1 MVWHQKSNLEFQK
14 NPPIFFSKNA
24 KHTRIAK
31 KCQNETFFFD
41 FQTLCRSSF
50 PNKNIVF
57 CKVFCHSRIFKSLI
71 FSYLFTF
78 LSAVCLLFCLH
89 CQLIVYFFYFQAKTL
104 KNHDFFF
111 QKFDFK
117 FLIFSCLFTFFVYI
131 VSCLFTFIK
140 IWIFAP
146 KLSFPETFCHY
157 DSLSPKLWNWKFLW
171 VLSFLNFQFF
181 LFQNL
186 VFQKLFVT
194 IAPCTQ
200 KCKILKKFLHF

>member
-104 KNHDFFF
+104 KNHDFFS
-111 QKFDFK
+111 KN
-117 FLIFSCLFTFFVYI
+117 LTLNSWFSAVCLLFLFTLSAV
-131 VSCLFTFIK
+131 CLLFIS
-140 IWIFAP
+140 WLLT
-146 KLSFPETFCHY
+146 LSAVC
-157 DSLSPKLWNWKFLW
+157 L
-171 VLSFLNFQFF
+171 
-181 LFQNL
+181 LF
-186 VFQKLFVT
+186 
-194 IAPCTQ
+194 
-200 KCKILKKFLHF
+200 